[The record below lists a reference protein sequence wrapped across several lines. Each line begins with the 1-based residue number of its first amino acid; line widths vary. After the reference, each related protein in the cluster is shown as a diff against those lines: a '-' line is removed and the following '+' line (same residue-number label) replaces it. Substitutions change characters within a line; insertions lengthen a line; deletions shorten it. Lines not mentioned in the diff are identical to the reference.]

1 MNRLFTRVM
10 WAVAV
15 LMVCVVCVAL
25 AAAAPKSHAAPATA
39 CRGPSRRARG
49 CAQLGR
55 RLHPLIADARAA
67 EGRTRARVRHAGWL
81 SASGGAACM

>member
-25 AAAAPKSHAAPATA
+25 AAPAPKSHAASGNPVAAHPAV
-39 CRGPSRRARG
+39 P
-49 CAQLGR
+49 
-55 RLHPLIADARAA
+55 AA
-67 EGRTRARVRHAGWL
+67 PPRSGA
-81 SASGGAACM
+81 SAIR

>member
-25 AAAAPKSHAAPATA
+25 AAAAPKSHAAPANA
-39 CRGPSRRARG
+39 VAGHPAVPAAAPS
-49 CAQLGR
+49 
-55 RLHPLIADARAA
+55 
-67 EGRTRARVRHAGWL
+67 
-81 SASGGAACM
+81 SGDGAAIR